1 MNVNLFIGLTRGFI
15 LGLMY
20 SSTQVSA
27 QEVYRW
33 VDQDGTVKFSDQ
45 LPAQLQIE
53 DVTKIKVNPNNTFK
67 SVQQIAKEEGK
78 TISQQQQDLEM
89 MSQNNCNI
97 ANQNLKILKSFDH
110 ITQLDASGNEVALS
124 PQEKEHQLSLM
135 AKQAEIFCVK
145 A

>member
-1 MNVNLFIGLTRGFI
+1 MCL
-15 LGLMY
+15 
-20 SSTQVSA
+20 SPQVSA

-45 LPAQLQIE
+45 LPAQLLIE
-53 DVTKIKVNPNNTFK
+53 DVTTVSISPNNTFK
-67 SVQQIAKEEGK
+67 SVKQIANEEGK

-89 MSQNNCNI
+89 MSEKNCAV

-124 PQEKEHQLSLM
+124 TQEKEQQLSLM

-145 A
+145 P